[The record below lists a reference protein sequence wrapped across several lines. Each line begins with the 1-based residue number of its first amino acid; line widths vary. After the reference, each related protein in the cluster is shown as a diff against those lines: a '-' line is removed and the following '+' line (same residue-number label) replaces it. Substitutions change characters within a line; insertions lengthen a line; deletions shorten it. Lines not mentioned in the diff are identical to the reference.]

1 MRWVFSIFSILYF
14 NSCLSDVGNVPSL
27 FSILINNSST
37 SVEYE
42 IGGTVIGLQG
52 SGLILEMNE
61 LESLTISSLG
71 NFKFSSKLVSGSQYK
86 INVKQQPSSPT
97 QYCSV
102 ANGVNSSIA
111 SNISDVTI
119 NCGLPRFYVGG
130 NISGLSGTIILQN
143 NGLDSSS
150 FSSNGTYSFSNPMLD
165 LSTFSVTIS
174 TQPAGQTCFLVSN
187 IGTISSANV
196 TSVDINCLSVT
207 LPGPLIGGQIV
218 VNNLLPGPISENP
231 VSGPAFAND
240 YVGFR
245 NTTSLTDGNGNSAN
259 FNSPLHM
266 TTDGVNLYVAD
277 GINHSIRKIVISTRQ
292 VSTLVTVPGLS
303 PRGVTTD
310 GVNLYFTGLDNSIR
324 KFHLSSSLLSTV
336 ILAGGFNAPRDI
348 TTDGS
353 NLYIADTNNNQIKM
367 INLLSSA
374 VTLIAGTGVASS
386 IDDPTGIGGIA
397 TFNNPR
403 GLMYMSNSL
412 YVANTAGNNIR
423 KIDLNS
429 NPVKVTT
436 IAGSTSQTVGNLDNA
451 IGINATLNN
460 PTGITRDLNFLF
472 VVDSNSGLIRKIS
485 LTPPHAV
492 TTYLG
497 CQGTIPGVIQS
508 GGYSNDLVC
517 NAGEAN
523 FHSPFG
529 ITTDGVSFFISEQLT
544 HIIRKID

>member
-1 MRWVFSIFSILYF
+1 MHEIGS
-14 NSCLSDVGNVPSL
+14 NPPL
-27 FSILINNSST
+27 FSIIINTSQISS
-37 SVEYE
+37 EYE
-42 IGGTVIGLQG
+42 IGGTVAGLQG
-52 SGLILEMNE
+52 SGLILELNAIE
-61 LESLTISSLG
+61 DLAISSSG
-71 NFKFSSKLVSGSQYK
+71 DFKFSTKLSSGSKYSV
-86 INVKQQPSSPT
+86 IVKQHPSSPN
-97 QYCSV
+97 QYCDVS
-102 ANGVNSSIA
+102 NGNNSGLFST
-111 SNISDVTI
+111 ISDI
-119 NCGLPRFYVGG
+119 RIECGLPRFFLGG
-130 NISGLSGTIILQN
+130 NITGLSGTLILQN
-143 NGLDSSS
+143 NGSDTSS
-150 FSSNGTYSFSNPMLD
+150 FTTNGAYNLNSKVPD
-165 LSTFSVTIS
+165 LSSYSVTIAS
-174 TQPAGQTCFLVSN
+174 QPAGQTCFLVSN
-187 IGTISSANV
+187 IGTIASNDVTTIDVNCVNV
-196 TSVDINCLSVT
+196 I

-231 VSGPAFAND
+231 ISAPAFAND
-240 YVGFR
+240 FVGLR
-245 NTTSLTDGNGNSAN
+245 NTATLTDGIGTFAN

-266 TTDGVNLYVAD
+266 TTDGVNLYLAD
-277 GINHSIRKIVISTRQ
+277 GINNSIRKIVISTRH
-292 VSTLVTVPGLS
+292 VSTLVTIPGLS

-324 KFHLSSSLLSTV
+324 KFHLPSALLSTV

-374 VTLIAGTGVASS
+374 VTLIAGTGVAGS

-423 KIDLNS
+423 KIDLTS

-436 IAGSTSQTVGNLDNA
+436 IAGSTSQTVGTADNA
-451 IGINATLNN
+451 IGVNATLNN
-460 PTGITRDLNFLF
+460 PTGITRDQNFLF

-517 NAGEAN
+517 NVGEAN

-529 ITTDGVSFFISEQLT
+529 ITTDGVSFFITEQLT